1 MREHSRNEITR
12 LRVESFSHPNLLNSA
27 GVPQLTRRRTGR
39 LQTLPSGGACSSG
52 LIVRPKGS
60 HPEHRGTDG
69 AKASALQASSSQ
81 GSSGSSPKL
90 ARGMADVTPRHA
102 PTAAYIAA
110 AVNLAAGLVMLLA
123 LRYGIPAGESDLS
136 ARIGYVGDHIL
147 AWRVGWLV
155 WNVAA
160 ISLLGFFVALAAL
173 WRERA
178 PILCGLALLCGAAG
192 LAADLGAETILA
204 VVSPGLHEKTY
215 VVVESIAVALT
226 GYLGNG
232 LYAVGG
238 ILLTLAGGR
247 ELPPRLLWLA
257 AAVWTVALWLSVAT
271 LVSSDAGQF
280 ASAAAL
286 LPLFVL
292 WAGLTGRWLS
302 GRAS

>member
-1 MREHSRNEITR
+1 
-12 LRVESFSHPNLLNSA
+12 V
-27 GVPQLTRRRTGR
+27 
-39 LQTLPSGGACSSG
+39 
-52 LIVRPKGS
+52 
-60 HPEHRGTDG
+60 
-69 AKASALQASSSQ
+69 KAVSP
-81 GSSGSSPKL
+81 SSPKL
-90 ARGMADVTPRHA
+90 GRGMGDVTPRHA
-102 PTAAYIAA
+102 STAAYIAA
-110 AVNLAAGLVMLLA
+110 GVNLAAGLVMLLA

-136 ARIGYVGDHIL
+136 ARIAYVGDHIL
-147 AWRVGWLV
+147 VWRVGWLL
-155 WNVAA
+155 WNFAA
-160 ISLLGFFVALAAL
+160 ISLLGFFVALAAR

-178 PILCGLALLCGAAG
+178 PILCGLALLCAAAG

-204 VVSPGLHEKTY
+204 VVSPGLQEQTY
-215 VVVESIAVALT
+215 AVVESIAVALT

-238 ILLTLAGGR
+238 ILLTLAGRR

-280 ASAAAL
+280 ASAATL

-292 WAGLTGRWLS
+292 WAGSTGRWLS